1 MLTPLLFDII
11 KKQSNAEFKEMYSV
25 FNMGHRMEIYT
36 DRKTA
41 DLIIDIAE
49 SFNVQAKII
58 GRCEPSE
65 SKSLTIR
72 SDFGEFIY

>member
-1 MLTPLLFDII
+1 MLSTRQKRGKESQVDF
-11 KKQSNAEFKEMYSV
+11 SEMYSV

-36 DRKTA
+36 DHQTA
-41 DLIIDIAE
+41 GQIIDIAK
-49 SFNVQAKII
+49 SFNVKAKII

-65 SKSLTIR
+65 SKSLTIK